1 MRFRSHAIGVAK
13 PVSIM
18 VDTFGTGIIP
28 DHEIAERLM
37 KWFDF
42 RPAAIIK
49 FFDLRRLFTGKPPRS
64 VISAKTQR
72 TCLGRTPQ
80 GRKNYDENR
89 APPRTPLLFLKE
101 RQQKNTQSHINELTE

>member
-1 MRFRSHAIGVAK
+1 
-13 PVSIM
+13 M

-42 RPAAIIK
+42 RPAAIIN
-49 FFDLRRLFTGKPPRS
+49 FSICAGLFTGKPPRS

-80 GRKNYDENR
+80 GRKNYDENG
-89 APPRTPLLFLKE
+89 APPPHPAAFLERKAAKE
-101 RQQKNTQSHINELTE
+101 HSITYK